1 MTVFNHSTRRR
12 LQNLPQIPS
21 VWEGDRRL
29 LSADPMMGMES
40 DGEGKRDCVLW
51 VDGTQGVVR
60 AMDLVAAETGPEA
73 VVRIL
78 LRAMEYPHSP
88 GRPSRPQKIVVKD
101 REIQFFLRGVL
112 QELEIAIEY
121 APDLPVIDEIF
132 RGFEDLRS
140 SRPPQLPPQYEKA
153 LFQVSR
159 SIWADAPWDFLEEHQ
174 VITVELNQWD
184 INTLYASVMGMLGM
198 EYGILLY
205 RSLDSLK
212 QFRQKVLAD
221 ESFDRMEEA
230 FLQQDC
236 LFLNY
241 ETLDEAVPM
250 EDAEIDLATLDA
262 SEIRPSFGNLHP
274 LEGLRSVLHEEE
286 AAAAFVALEALHRF
300 FCQHRRKLSGDSFPA
315 LRSRYRIPVLIP
327 DGDMQKV
334 SIGVATVPELATEL
348 FEMVEVA
355 AEDSVERSD
364 VFSPFHSLHNDLIP
378 ANSFLSLGA
387 VPWDV
392 VEALRTDVKYHQ
404 PGKESTIGDEL
415 PVILIQTT
423 RPKAQSVIQTIQEA
437 GGLRGIAFNPGE
449 DSLGETRYDLG
460 ILQTVDG
467 NLHLFGEFEEDD
479 PTHIEDRRKWDQR
492 CKRTRGCCGLVIA
505 MGLTG
510 MSRGQPTLKDMMALF
525 EVRSLSSQD
534 LGLGKLQLVTQA
546 RF

>member
-12 LQNLPQIPS
+12 LQNLQQMPS
-21 VWEGDRRL
+21 VWEGDRRP
-29 LSADPMMGMES
+29 LSADPMMGIES
-40 DGEGKRDCVLW
+40 DGEGKRDCILW

-88 GRPSRPQKIVVKD
+88 GRPARPRKIVVKD

-112 QELEIAIEY
+112 QELGITIEY
-121 APDLPVIDEIF
+121 APELPVIDEIF

-140 SRPPQLPPQYEKA
+140 SRPPQLPPQYETA
-153 LFQVSR
+153 LLEVSR

-174 VITVELNQWD
+174 VIAVELNQWD
-184 INTLYASVMGMLGM
+184 IGTLYASVMGMLGM

-221 ESFDRMEEA
+221 ESFEHMEEA

-241 ETLDEAVPM
+241 ETTDETAAIDEAEV
-250 EDAEIDLATLDA
+250 DLSALST
-262 SEIRPSFGNLHP
+262 SEIQPSFGNLHP

-286 AAAAFVALEALHRF
+286 AAAAFFALEALHRF
-300 FCQHRRKLSGDSFPA
+300 FSQHQQKLSGESFPR
-315 LRSRYRIPVLIP
+315 LKSRYRIPIP
-327 DGDMQKV
+327 V
-334 SIGVATVPELATEL
+334 SAGSPRKIEIKVATVPDLATEL
-348 FEMVEVA
+348 FEMVEVV
-355 AEDSVERSD
+355 AEDSVELSD
-364 VFSPFHSLHNDLIP
+364 AFSPSHSLHDDLIP

-392 VEALRTDVKYHQ
+392 VELLRADVKYHQ
-404 PGKESTIGDEL
+404 PGKASTVGDEL

-423 RPKAQSVIQTIQEA
+423 RPKAQLAIQTIQEA
-437 GGLRGIAFNPGE
+437 GGLTGIAFNPGE
-449 DSLGETRYDLG
+449 DPLGEARYDLG
-460 ILQTVDG
+460 ILQTADG

-479 PTHIEDRRKWDQR
+479 PIHIEARRKWDQR
-492 CKRTRGCCGLVIA
+492 CKKTRGCCGLVIA

-525 EVRSLSSQD
+525 EVRSLSSRD
-534 LGLGKLQLVTQA
+534 LGLGKLQLVHQA
-546 RF
+546 KF